1 MFAHH
6 HHQNHHQ
13 SPNPF
18 SSHTQWANDHHWTP
32 LMTPNREAVSQP
44 RVAARRRAPLPERV
58 AEGRHGKAFSQEP
71 EWPLRG
77 KSVRLKKFIYIYLF
91 ISHNRSNDNDVT
103 EKDGDCNNNYNT
115 DNSDENNG
123 FSLVMLNVAL
133 MMITLT
139 TPILECYIT
148 WFSPKMHLVIIK
160 F

>member
-1 MFAHH
+1 
-6 HHQNHHQ
+6 
-13 SPNPF
+13 
-18 SSHTQWANDHHWTP
+18 
-32 LMTPNREAVSQP
+32 MTPNREAVS
-44 RVAARRRAPLPERV
+44 
-58 AEGRHGKAFSQEP
+58 
-71 EWPLRG
+71 RG
-77 KSVRLKKFIYIYLF
+77 KSVRLKFIYIYLF

-139 TPILECYIT
+139 TPILECYIIT